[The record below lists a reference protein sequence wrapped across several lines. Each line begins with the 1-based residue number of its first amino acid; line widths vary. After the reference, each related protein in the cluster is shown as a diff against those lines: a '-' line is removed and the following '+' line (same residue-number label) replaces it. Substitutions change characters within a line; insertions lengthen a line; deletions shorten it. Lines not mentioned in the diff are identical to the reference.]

1 MEISNYIFKNS
12 FSRIK
17 YESKRGLH
25 FFFFTGKLFLKIK
38 VPKKGLLFFKNIDK
52 LNKVTYLSL
61 TSSGF
66 KRFSCKLNP
75 DELKELECKSLELSP
90 SKKHNHSLL
99 YSNFYPF
106 NMAKISFMEK
116 PINRRLDFKTNL
128 NSIFLKNIYKK
139 LTFKTYQNGN

>member
-25 FFFFTGKLFLKIK
+25 LFFFTGKVFLKIK

-61 TSSGF
+61 TSNGF
-66 KRFSCKLNP
+66 KRYSCKLNP
-75 DELKELECKSLELSP
+75 DELKEFNGKSLELSP
-90 SKKHNHSLL
+90 SKKFNHTLL
-99 YSNFYPF
+99 YSNFYSF
-106 NMAKISFMEK
+106 NKAKISFMEK
-116 PINRRLDFKTNL
+116 SINRRLDFKTYL

>member
-1 MEISNYIFKNS
+1 MEVSNYIFKNS

-25 FFFFTGKLFLKIK
+25 LFFFTGKVFLKIK

-61 TSSGF
+61 TSNGF
-66 KRFSCKLNP
+66 KRYSCKLNP
-75 DELKELECKSLELSP
+75 DELKEFNGKSLELSP
-90 SKKHNHSLL
+90 SKKFNHTLL
-99 YSNFYPF
+99 YSNFYSF
-106 NMAKISFMEK
+106 NKAKISFMEK
-116 PINRRLDFKTNL
+116 SINRRLDFKTYL